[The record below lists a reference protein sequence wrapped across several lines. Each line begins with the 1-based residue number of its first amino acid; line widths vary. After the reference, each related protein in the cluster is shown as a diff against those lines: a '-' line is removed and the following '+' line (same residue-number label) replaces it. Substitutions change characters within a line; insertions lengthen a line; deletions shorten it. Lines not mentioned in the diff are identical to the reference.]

1 MTNEASESIK
11 RNTNKIMKCWEDRA
25 NNEVLAAYKLDS
37 LALRD
42 SLPELLLQI
51 STALSSTIDRT
62 SARIRWDRKESMRIG
77 KIHGHE
83 RAASLE
89 YTMDQMIFEYHILRE
104 VICDV
109 MEEERPL
116 SPIERE
122 VIICA
127 IEQSVNDAAT
137 QFSETLRNIQEKL
150 ASTLTHDLRA
160 PILVAKLSAE
170 LLLRRPGDVEYSTQ
184 VAGRICENMDR
195 LDAMIRELLDAS
207 MLRAGE
213 QLPLKIEEFD
223 LSLLVAESA
232 EEFNLIYGDRITVAA
247 QSVQSG
253 YWCKSGIRRILENLV
268 TNAVKYGDPN
278 TPVSITL
285 QETDSKVMLSVHN
298 SGKPIPVAEQ
308 PDLFKQFRRSESAK
322 HKSGWGLG
330 LAVVK
335 GVAEAHGGTIRVEST
350 EGKGTTFIVELPR
363 DARTALP
370 VADPLP
376 KSLLF
381 PR

>member
-1 MTNEASESIK
+1 MPNEASELIK
-11 RNTNKIMKCWEDRA
+11 RNSDKIMKCWEERA
-25 NNEVLAAYKLDS
+25 NNEVLAAFKLES

-42 SLPELLLQI
+42 SLPVLLSQI
-51 STALSSTIDRT
+51 STALSTTIDRT
-62 SARIRWDRKESMRIG
+62 TARIRFDRKESMRIG

-116 SPIERE
+116 SPVERE
-122 VIICA
+122 VIVCA

-150 ASTLTHDLRA
+150 ASTLTHDLRT
-160 PILVAKLSAE
+160 PILMAKLSAE
-170 LLLRRPGDVEYSTQ
+170 LLIRRPGDVNYSAQ
-184 VAGRICENMDR
+184 VAGRICQNMER

-213 QLPLKIEEFD
+213 RLPLKIEEFD
-223 LSLLVAESA
+223 LSLLIAESA
-232 EEFNLIYGDRITVAA
+232 EELNLIYGDHIVVAA
-247 QSVQSG
+247 KSVQRGHWS
-253 YWCKSGIRRILENLV
+253 KSGIRRMLENLV
-268 TNAVKYGDPN
+268 TNAVKYGDANSPI
-278 TPVSITL
+278 TITL
-285 QETDSKVMLSVHN
+285 KQIDSNIILSVHN
-298 SGKPIPVAEQ
+298 LGKPIPLAEQ
-308 PDLFKQFRRSESAK
+308 PDVFKQFRRTESAK

-335 GVAEAHGGTIRVEST
+335 GVAEAHGGSVHVESI
-350 EGKGTTFIVELPR
+350 EGQGTTFIVELPT
-363 DARTALP
+363 DARTVLP
-370 VADPLP
+370 MAEQLQ
-376 KSLLF
+376 
-381 PR
+381 